1 MMPTEKEAIVQPK
14 AGALL
19 CGWMTSAMADMAME
33 TLLKAP
39 LITCTRN
46 DPELA
51 RAEAKHSRASVTFLV
66 PGVPHTVSATYSQ
79 TLLHMGGCCDAAN
92 ILGQILRLQGQSQS
106 CPHDSL
112 MPEMDHTPDMSP

>member
-39 LITCTRN
+39 LITCTH
-46 DPELA
+46 A
-51 RAEAKHSRASVTFLV
+51 F
-66 PGVPHTVSATYSQ
+66 
-79 TLLHMGGCCDAAN
+79 TLSWGL
-92 ILGQILRLQGQSQS
+92 
-106 CPHDSL
+106 
-112 MPEMDHTPDMSP
+112 

>member
-46 DPELA
+46 DPELGPEL
-51 RAEAKHSRASVTFLV
+51 RRNIRASVTFLV
-66 PGVPHTVSATYSQ
+66 PGVPHTVSATSSQ
-79 TLLHMGGCCDAAN
+79 TFLHMGGCCDAAN
-92 ILGQILRLQGQSQS
+92 I
-106 CPHDSL
+106 
-112 MPEMDHTPDMSP
+112 